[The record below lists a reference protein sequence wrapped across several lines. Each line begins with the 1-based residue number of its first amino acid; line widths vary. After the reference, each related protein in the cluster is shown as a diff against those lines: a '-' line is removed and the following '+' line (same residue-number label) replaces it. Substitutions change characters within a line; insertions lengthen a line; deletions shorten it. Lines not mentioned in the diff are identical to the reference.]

1 MPCRPCTW
9 LIAAALLVGS
19 TSRAAAQAEAAAP
32 DAATA
37 HAFLADTGPRNT
49 EVRIIVDGVAQPNA
63 GRVARW
69 SGGDCL
75 SQVRTGEKLWVIDWR
90 RVLELGR
97 TPYNGGIKVFGP
109 VRDQLSGLTVQGV
122 YITTTP
128 TSLGDREAHALQVI
142 KAACP
147 SRGAF

>member
-1 MPCRPCTW
+1 MPFHTPAR
-9 LIAAALLVGS
+9 LIAAALLAGAAS
-19 TSRAAAQAEAAAP
+19 SAAQAEPTP
-32 DAATA
+32 DAAAA
-37 HAFLADTGPRNT
+37 HAFLADTAPRNT
-49 EVRIIVDGVAQPNA
+49 EVRIIVDGVAQPSA
-63 GRVARW
+63 GRVASW

-90 RVLELGR
+90 RVLELGHNPLDR
-97 TPYNGGIKVFGP
+97 GIKVFGP

-122 YITTTP
+122 YISTTP
-128 TSLGDREAHALQVI
+128 TSLADREAHALQVI